1 MARHGVPAA
10 SADVRINA
18 DPEVVYGLITDLS
31 TLAELAEET
40 TAMRWTKGDAA
51 RTGAQFKGDNRN
63 GGHTW
68 TTMCTVTEASPDCP
82 APPPRSYRPCK
93 RGTPARHRRPDWV

>member
-1 MARHGVPAA
+1 MAQHGVPAA

-93 RGTPARHRRPDWV
+93 RGAPARHRRPDYA